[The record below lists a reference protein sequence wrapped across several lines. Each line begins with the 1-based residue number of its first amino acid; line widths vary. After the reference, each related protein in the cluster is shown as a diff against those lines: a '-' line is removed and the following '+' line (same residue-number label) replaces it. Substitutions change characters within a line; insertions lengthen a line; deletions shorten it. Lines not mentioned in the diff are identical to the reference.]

1 MFMLKQLAGQ
11 GAVMK
16 RMSLLVLFV
25 GAIASLTWARA
36 QTELLPQTKLN
47 AVQAQLIPKAIQ
59 SESPTAGST
68 TIEQLETILRDEASD
83 VQVEQGQI
91 SFKYDGRTMLILTS
105 AQHDRM
111 RILAPIKKAAEITPE
126 QRDNMLLANFHTALD
141 GRYAVSNGIVF
152 ATFLHPLS
160 SLQDR
165 DFRSALSQVNQLVQN
180 FGTTYSSGAIGFGAG
195 QEQPEPLPAI

>member
-1 MFMLKQLAGQ
+1 MLMLKKLAGH
-11 GAVMK
+11 GTSMK
-16 RMSLLVLFV
+16 RISLLVLFV
-25 GAIASLTWARA
+25 GAIASLTWTRA
-36 QTELLPQTKLN
+36 QTEFLPQTKLN
-47 AVQAQLIPKAIQ
+47 SVNAQLFPKPVQ
-59 SESPTAGST
+59 SESPEAGST
-68 TIEQLETILRDEASD
+68 TIDQLEAILRDEATD

-91 SFKYDGRTMLILTS
+91 TFKYDGRTMVILSS

-111 RILAPIKKAAEITPE
+111 RILAPVKKAEEISSE
-126 QRDNMLLANFHTALD
+126 ERDNMLLANFHSALD

-180 FGTTYSSGAIGFGAG
+180 FGTSYSSGALGFGVG
-195 QEQPEPLPAI
+195 QEEPEPLPAI

>member
-1 MFMLKQLAGQ
+1 MLMLKQLAGQ
-11 GAVMK
+11 GDAMK

-25 GAIASLTWARA
+25 GAVTSLTWARA
-36 QTELLPQTKLN
+36 QTDILPQTQLN
-47 AVQAQLIPKAIQ
+47 AIQAQLIPKAIQ
-59 SESPTAGST
+59 SESPKTEST
-68 TIEQLETILRDEASD
+68 TLKQLETILRDEASD
-83 VQVEQGQI
+83 VQVAPGQI

-111 RILAPIKKAAEITPE
+111 RILAPIKKAEEITTE

-180 FGTTYSSGAIGFGAG
+180 FGTTYSSGALGFGAE
-195 QEQPEPLPAI
+195 QEKPEPLPAI

>member
-1 MFMLKQLAGQ
+1 MLMLNELSGQ
-11 GAVMK
+11 GAAMK
-16 RMSLLVLFV
+16 KISLLVLFV

-36 QTELLPQTKLN
+36 QTTVLSQAKLN
-47 AVQAQLIPKAIQ
+47 AVQAQLIPKFTQ
-59 SESPTAGST
+59 SESPKAGST
-68 TIEQLETILRDEASD
+68 TIEQLETILRNEASD
-83 VQVEQGQI
+83 VQVEPGQI
-91 SFKYDGRTMLILTS
+91 TFKYDGRTMLILTS

-180 FGTTYSSGAIGFGAG
+180 FGSTYSSGALGFGVG
-195 QEQPEPLPAI
+195 QEKPEPLPAI

>member
-1 MFMLKQLAGQ
+1 
-11 GAVMK
+11 MK
-16 RMSLLVLFV
+16 KMSLFVLFV
-25 GAIASLTWARA
+25 GAIASLPWANA
-36 QTELLPQTKLN
+36 QIELLPQTKLN
-47 AVQAQLIPKAIQ
+47 AFQAQLIPEAIQ
-59 SESPTAGST
+59 SESSKAGST
-68 TIEQLETILRDEASD
+68 TIEQLEAILRAEASD

-91 SFKYDGRTMLILTS
+91 SFKYDGRTMLILSS

-111 RILAPIKKAAEITPE
+111 RILAPIQKAAEITTE
-126 QRDNMLLANFHTALD
+126 QRDNMLFANFHTALD

-180 FGTTYSSGAIGFGAG
+180 FGTTYSSGVLGFGAG
-195 QEQPEPLPAI
+195 QEKPEPLPAI